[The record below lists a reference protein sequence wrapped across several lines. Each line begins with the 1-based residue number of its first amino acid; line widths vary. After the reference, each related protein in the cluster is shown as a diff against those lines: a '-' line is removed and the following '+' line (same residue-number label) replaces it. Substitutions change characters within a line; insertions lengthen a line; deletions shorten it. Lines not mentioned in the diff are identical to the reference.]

1 MEAVRKPFHW
11 PSWVVIVEM
20 LTDIEAFRGRRI
32 RRKPTFLA
40 RYKEELTESETLMSS
55 FMVENQKFV
64 LHLLNWRSLFVRL
77 QEKIAHRHLT
87 KPA

>member
-20 LTDIEAFRGRRI
+20 LADREAFRGRTI

-40 RYKEELTESETLMSS
+40 RYKEELTESE
-55 FMVENQKFV
+55 
-64 LHLLNWRSLFVRL
+64 SLRDELVYS
-77 QEKIAHRHLT
+77 
-87 KPA
+87 